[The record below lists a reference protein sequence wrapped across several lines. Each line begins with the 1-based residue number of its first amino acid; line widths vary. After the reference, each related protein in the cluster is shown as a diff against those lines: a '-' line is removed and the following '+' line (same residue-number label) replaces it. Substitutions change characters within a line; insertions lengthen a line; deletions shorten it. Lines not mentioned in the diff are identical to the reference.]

1 MEEEE
6 TNQCLFRGR
15 DIVNYIREYKNMK
28 NIKEAE
34 IFDELKNMGANNSVK
49 WIDKNIGNKNIWVL
63 DVVEVDN
70 SKITVDDFKNPTAK
84 KEWED

>member
-1 MEEEE
+1 
-6 TNQCLFRGR
+6 
-15 DIVNYIREYKNMK
+15 
-28 NIKEAE
+28 
-34 IFDELKNMGANNSVK
+34 MGANNSVK